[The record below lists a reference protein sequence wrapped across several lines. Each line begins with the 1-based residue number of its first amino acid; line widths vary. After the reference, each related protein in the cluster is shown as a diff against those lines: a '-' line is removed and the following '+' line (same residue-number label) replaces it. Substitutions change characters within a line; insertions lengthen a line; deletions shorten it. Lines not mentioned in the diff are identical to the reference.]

1 MLKIEFTDN
10 RFSLIMSLDIF
21 HYLWDDT
28 YADLGNYDV
37 SKFRE
42 QLEIDDDYIDLDS
55 FVSDQALGD
64 EFEEDG
70 HDAYGCQIDKFEDNN
85 IYISGFVG
93 EI

>member
-1 MLKIEFTDN
+1 MLKIEFKEN
-10 RFSLIMSLDIF
+10 RFKLEMSLDIF

-28 YADLGNYDV
+28 YIDLGTYDA
-37 SKFRE
+37 SSFSE
-42 QLEIDDDYIDLDS
+42 ALGIDDSTIDLDS

-70 HDAYGCQIDKFEDNN
+70 HDAYRCSINKIENDI